1 MFEQF
6 LQKADTA
13 FEEVVNSGTD
23 QELFIAS
30 YLQGHFDLVVSQA
43 LQQQQANLSAL
54 DELMQQSL
62 SQAFANKELEQN
74 DQQQVLAFWQQLLA
88 L

>member
-6 LQKADTA
+6 LQKADAA
-13 FEEVVNSGTD
+13 FEQVVNSGTD

-74 DQQQVLAFWQQLLA
+74 DQQQVLAFWQQLLIA
-88 L
+88 

>member
-6 LQKADTA
+6 LQKADAA
-13 FEEVVNSGTD
+13 FEQVVNSGTD